1 MAHLESRIGL
11 FCRALWLVQGD
22 LLDVRLAG
30 AKEGVALALGLERLG
45 FRDDASSYEA
55 VGSFLAGDRSLGDL
69 VTLLANSLFIL
80 ERGHPDLRQGAD
92 FRRLIRVVDPDVL
105 ATLWPELQPSSGDGF
120 DWPVVPM
127 DDGGSISGLLRKG
140 STETHIHLGGA
151 LPPVFYW
158 LLLMGGELRLDQ
170 AGKIRSE
177 ARGHASADAWSD
189 ALHKASWRRYRLA
202 AHLEELAK
210 EAGEP
215 PVFPHLV
222 GSDLWEDFW
231 AAEPPDN
238 FEIRERVAALASAG
252 RNGRDGGASSFSEP
266 LRADAVGGCCHYAS
280 GERRLL
286 YHLRRLL
293 DRPELFH
300 NVKNR
305 RAGRAERAELE
316 TELLSYLRV
325 RNAFHVLMVHDYG
338 TDGLLRFVEAFQ
350 RRGLG
355 EKTPRKGRSARR
367 QRARRMALR
376 LERIRMAAALDCQLL
391 DPFDPSERAGCA
403 APPRCIEMRVSVPH
417 GPQALRTLRAWIEG
431 IADHLRAGGQE
442 VSLQGSHVG
451 LVFHIIKTQKE
462 MASKAR
468 ADAERL
474 CQFLKELPHFRP
486 FVVGFDG
493 AGKERNA
500 VPRDFLQAFQIVR
513 HLVDN
518 HRPGPG
524 LAPIRLGFTYHV
536 GEDVVDLLTG
546 LRHIDETASLLLP
559 RSVGGRLGHALA
571 LGDDPER
578 FYGNRGYQTEPALG
592 AHLLDLVW
600 AWGRLSETDGASRCQ
615 KLQRRISSLSGHSID
630 ERRIARCY
638 EEMGLEAPAPPRLEA
653 DLLKILK
660 VRNAASPV
668 VVQADEDWRK
678 LVWEL
683 QALLQRRLALRRICI
698 EANPS
703 SNLIIGG
710 YSDYAQLPYMR
721 LVEAGLPL
729 SINTD
734 DPGLFM
740 TSLPGEL
747 AALYATWEGKKP
759 HREIL
764 AWLADRVFDA
774 EQSTFLGARHHPSAQ
789 GWTKADLDRIFLPVQ
804 DG

>member
-30 AKEGVALALGLERLG
+30 AKEGVALALGLEGLG

-55 VGSFLAGDRSLGDL
+55 VGSFLAGGRSLGDL

-80 ERGHPDLRQGAD
+80 ERGHPVLRQGAD
-92 FRRLIRVVDPDVL
+92 LHRLIRVVDPDVL

-189 ALHKASWRRYRLA
+189 ALHKASWRRYHLA
-202 AHLEELAK
+202 AHLETLA
-210 EAGEP
+210 EQASMP
-215 PVFPHLV
+215 PVFPHLA
-222 GSDLWEDFW
+222 GSELWEGFRV
-231 AAEPPDN
+231 AEPPDN

-252 RNGRDGGASSFSEP
+252 SRRERRREPGYFAEP
-266 LRADAVGGCCHYAS
+266 LRAQAAGGCCHYAS

-300 NVKNR
+300 KAKDK
-305 RAGRAERAELE
+305 RAALE

-325 RNAFHVLMVHDYG
+325 RNAFHMLMVHDYG

-355 EKTPRKGRSARR
+355 EEKTLRNGRSARR
-367 QRARRMALR
+367 KRARRMALR

-431 IADHLRAGGQE
+431 IADHLRAGRQE
-442 VSLQGSHVG
+442 VSLQGSHIG
-451 LVFHIIKTQKE
+451 LAFHVLKKQKE

-474 CQFLKELPHFRP
+474 CQFLKEFPHFRP

-500 VPRDFLQAFQIVR
+500 VPRDFLQAFHSVQQ
-513 HLVDN
+513 LVEH
-518 HRPGPG
+518 HRPAPG
-524 LAPIRLGFTYHV
+524 LPPIRLGFTYHV

-638 EEMGLEAPAPPRLEA
+638 EEMGLEAPAPPCLEA
-653 DLLKILK
+653 DLLKVLN
-660 VRNAASPV
+660 VENAASPV

-678 LVWEL
+678 LIREL

-710 YSDYAQLPYMR
+710 YSDYAQLPYVR

-774 EQSTFLGARHHPSAQ
+774 EQSTFLGARHHPSFH
-789 GWTKADLDRIFLPVQ
+789 GWEEADMDRIFSPVR
-804 DG
+804 DE